1 MVSLSNKHACIILY
15 HHDRYH
21 HGFMNDAIT
30 KTGSLWKFIHINSFC
45 IIVCRLDLNTPQGSW
60 VFAWLSDCSMSD
72 ANNTA
77 HMSCSVSFQVALP
90 AYKSYFRCSLCLK
103 WQKMGVVSHKTSQW
117 AFKHT
122 IETFKQKQR
131 AEGAAYENP
140 ALLDLFLLELIFLGI
155 CGAPLDT
162 WWQKHCWIL
171 WMVSVLIN
179 MAHFQPETARRKH
192 GRPVPTP
199 RSVGVRMASDSAA
212 S

>member
-30 KTGSLWKFIHINSFC
+30 KTGSPWKFIHINSFC
-45 IIVCRLDLNTPQGSW
+45 IIVCRLDVNTPQGSW

-103 WQKMGVVSHKTSQW
+103 WQKVGVVSHKTSQW
-117 AFKHT
+117 AFKNT
-122 IETFKQKQR
+122 IEPLKQKQR
-131 AEGAAYENP
+131 AEESVELRWTHGGKNTVGYCGWLACWSTWHTSSPKQHAGSTADQCRPPDQSECEWHQIQRLHRECERAP
-140 ALLDLFLLELIFLGI
+140 VLL
-155 CGAPLDT
+155 
-162 WWQKHCWIL
+162 
-171 WMVSVLIN
+171 
-179 MAHFQPETARRKH
+179 
-192 GRPVPTP
+192 RPH
-199 RSVGVRMASDSAA
+199 
-212 S
+212 